1 MWGGGVAWWRRA
13 HEAGVISAEEYALLQ
28 RRGELRD
35 KVIRVDDFPFDF
47 GLRAALSEAP
57 VQKEA
62 A

>member
-1 MWGGGVAWWRRA
+1 
-13 HEAGVISAEEYALLQ
+13 VISTEEFAVLQ

-47 GLRAALSEAP
+47 GLRAALCDTPAL
-57 VQKEA
+57 KEA